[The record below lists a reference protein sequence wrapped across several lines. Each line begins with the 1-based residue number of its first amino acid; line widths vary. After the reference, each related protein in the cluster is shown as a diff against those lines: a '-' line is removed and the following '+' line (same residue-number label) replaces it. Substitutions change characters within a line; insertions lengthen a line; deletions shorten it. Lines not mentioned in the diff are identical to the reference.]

1 LNDYSKVNKFQVYV
15 TLAILILI
23 NAILAAIRPMSIP
36 DTVAY
41 YDVYKGSTGYL
52 KTYKFDNVLD
62 LFANRSFYSIE
73 IGFVYISSIFSRLNI
88 PFRVFLF
95 IVCILNSLLLVR
107 GMNICTNYLCKK
119 ENVKDNRHLITI
131 WSYYIAGFGMHYSSV
146 AIRSGLAIG
155 LSICFVGHF
164 LTKNKRIIGLIE
176 FALALSIH
184 TTSITYVL
192 IILLMKYG
200 PSKFTLKKYV
210 LIWLTMVASYAL
222 NVGKYTVSCAIY
234 VLEWVLKILNIH
246 AFGSYID
253 QSVLTFEFAK
263 ASLFWVFMLGLVVL
277 FAYCDTEMFSKI
289 SFVVTTGIV
298 IFVLARPIEAVSR
311 ECDLFVIFVILLLVY
326 KKMISNRNNGKVH
339 MAQISMIVFFLTQF
353 NLLYRRF
360 W

>member
-1 LNDYSKVNKFQVYV
+1 
-15 TLAILILI
+15 
-23 NAILAAIRPMSIP
+23 
-36 DTVAY
+36 
-41 YDVYKGSTGYL
+41 
-52 KTYKFDNVLD
+52 
-62 LFANRSFYSIE
+62 
-73 IGFVYISSIFSRLNI
+73 
-88 PFRVFLF
+88 
-95 IVCILNSLLLVR
+95 
-107 GMNICTNYLCKK
+107 
-119 ENVKDNRHLITI
+119 
-131 WSYYIAGFGMHYSSV
+131 
-146 AIRSGLAIG
+146 
-155 LSICFVGHF
+155 
-164 LTKNKRIIGLIE
+164 
-176 FALALSIH
+176 
-184 TTSITYVL
+184 
-192 IILLMKYG
+192 
-200 PSKFTLKKYV
+200 
-210 LIWLTMVASYAL
+210 MVASYAL